1 MSFPKTITH
10 LQEKPEN
17 PSEYKMI
24 TVLEYISTEKVIY
37 NLVSIKELDNK
48 WYKEKYQNLKHLN
61 ISNNSLPI
69 LKLKDYKYLETI
81 LASNNQIYEVEL
93 NLPSLSKLDL
103 SRNNLKRMFDLSNIK
118 YLTELNLS
126 QNSIRELSFDLFK
139 SVKATLSVLDL
150 SENLIEFND
159 VKEFFNF
166 AETFGKSMKEL
177 TVFNVD
183 GNPFTNKKKYKDNY
197 QSLIRANFLNLKILN
212 SRDIAIKS
220 SKNEMHNMQINQKL
234 LKEKMLE
241 MEKQEEDPVTLDNNI
256 TEYGKQVTL
265 QMINKKLLAINQFGK
280 LNDKTL
286 EVVENMIDMYVA
298 NVGSG
303 SKKNENEDQTEL
315 DEFEMFLD
323 HIEKIIDSVSGFE
336 KRLYALIGKFSTI
349 KYGKFTSRALSCI
362 KQRIS
367 SESSNDVYEV
377 LSQINSFLKKTPED
391 KIPGSIIDGL
401 QLFLDEPKFINHM
414 KVIMKQI
421 MIISGKI
428 DNDIEYNARKAMN
441 DNVNDIYMKLYCS
454 IISFFA
460 KAIQF
465 SDFVAHITGKETFIK
480 ACAFNL
486 KKILYEPDDDI
497 IANGTILLI
506 LRNLLFIIR
515 TICLMQNTE
524 MNKQGSDSGVNS
536 GSSSSGNSNN
546 NINNNNKQLM
556 PSYITQII
564 GTGIRDRIEQKL
576 KNLLQS
582 VYKKMPMN
590 DNQQEMK
597 MREKELSKKQEC
609 TSLIQCFGAL
619 LSGADDVAKYLENRS
634 LPMKI
639 VEILGQNEII
649 DPLLIQAACDFT
661 YFILQ
666 NKIIN
671 TSETKFNII
680 AAKLYNFRCLIP
692 FLFSNTNEFT
702 YICVIAEK
710 YGEKTCERGKPLELK
725 YMNSEMMNNFFI
737 SITRLMSFFGYHSQT
752 KSPIQAKC
760 EDICNEMNNLKRDE
774 ALTNCFL
781 LPDENVKLSVAECF
795 YSINVEQLEPEELIA
810 IYKQLTF
817 LSSITGKMQHIVAII
832 FLIMNKWFLH
842 NLKEGKFTNIETCK
856 EAIFLAM
863 SLLTKNDLKKTAFDS
878 KHSKKTFL
886 SAVLVMFLV
895 NISCF
900 QETRKYFS
908 DPKNKNDM
916 YKVIQSEEE
925 SVNSIEIG
933 FPLEVEKCHCGWNV
947 NNILTAMKGGC
958 VNPYNYVSL
967 RIMMHLGDVL
977 INKCYPMY
985 NLDYQLS
992 NEEIMHTLAEEMKRR
1007 EKARVV
1013 DEAKNWREI
1022 KEKINTTKYKHC
1034 VVLPDKLLEQQQLA
1048 FVKGFQIILEFVL
1061 CQCTETQISK
1071 LSRVWENKFSKGIDM
1086 IKYSTYEPPKEEVDD
1101 NNNINSG
1108 NTGNYNSSTYNSYND
1123 DNEHIDFN
1131 ETQLYE
1137 KFIYFLREEDYD
1149 QTTNADPYNTA
1160 FTYIKNEKFQFER
1173 YGQAKELKRV
1183 VDDEHPNNP
1192 YLRSLF
1198 ISAFFRCIYSVLEHS
1213 HNTETKNEMIRTLYF
1228 KDNIRTLCLLAEC
1241 TKFAENNI
1249 ATKFL
1254 IIMKH
1259 VLRNTK
1265 VLNTAFPNAD
1275 KKNEI
1280 SNDLLNKYGKISYM
1294 IKKIVRVFKKDINI
1308 EKDEHKLLLSE
1319 VCQCSALII
1328 SQLQLIPFDH
1338 KDAKPLTIS
1347 SMIDYEVITVFISV
1361 IKDYMNKEAET
1372 KLIVNDDTS
1381 STRNKNKSYGEKLL
1395 QEMVSINSNI
1405 IGEYMSRCRYQK
1417 YDILESFTRS
1427 YMFERCK
1434 MRKTLIKEI
1443 IDYSNLAT
1451 YKSYLYDKLN
1461 NKMINLIAH
1470 VLLTKYRRDKGSSEK
1485 KIMVITED
1493 SLMFIEADDDDDD
1506 GGNIAMY
1513 RGGYIN
1519 IDDNSKIMI
1528 KTITKVITFDYLN
1541 HMLIETNEDQTYG
1554 FFFYKNMN
1562 VSASVKNIL
1571 NEINNK
1577 IVFYDDLQTMPLI
1590 EVPLLN
1596 NASSSTTTS
1605 PTADDTTT
1613 TNNNNNEQ
1621 QQETLNDVIKDESVS
1636 KSVFIYCK
1644 FEFKDMCDV
1653 FSNWFKKKEVI
1664 KDEKTVIIQDGKIS
1678 IYEEKFDEWE
1688 KIRPSEIFRA
1698 VASFGGRKHNLNIG
1712 SFKHCFKFLTDY
1724 DVSEFESMELID
1736 ADKLVLKR
1744 KNGTGVVFNI
1754 IDDMS
1759 YVKFK
1764 HALNLK
1770 EIFE

>member
-1 MSFPKTITH
+1 MLSPRLITT
-10 LQEKPEN
+10 LDEKPKDS
-17 PSEYKMI
+17 SEFKMI
-24 TVLEYISTEKVIY
+24 TILELTSSSTQKY
-37 NLVSIKELDNK
+37 NLISLKQFENKE
-48 WYKEKYQNLKHLN
+48 YKQTYQNLKYLN
-61 ISNNSLPI
+61 IANNSI
-69 LKLKDYKYLETI
+69 SSLKLKDYKNLETI
-81 LASNNQIYEVEL
+81 EAPNNQIYEVEL
-93 NLPSLSKLDL
+93 NLPSLTKLNLSK
-103 SRNNLKRMFDLSNIK
+103 NNLRRMFDLSNIK

-126 QNSIRELSFDLFK
+126 QNSIKELSFDLFK

-177 TVFNVD
+177 TVFNIE

-212 SRDIAIKS
+212 SRDISIKNN
-220 SKNEMHNMQINQKL
+220 KNEMHNIQINQKAF
-234 LKEKMLE
+234 KEKMLE
-241 MEKQEEDPVTLDNNI
+241 IEKQEEDPVTLDNNI
-256 TEYGKQVTL
+256 TEYGKEVTL

-303 SKKNENEDQTEL
+303 NKKNGNEDLVEL
-315 DEFEMFLD
+315 DEFETFLD
-323 HIEKIIDSVSGFE
+323 HVEKIIDSVSGFE

-377 LSQINSFLKKTPED
+377 LSQINSFLKKTSEN

-421 MIISGKI
+421 MLISGKI
-428 DNDIEYNARKAMN
+428 DNDIEYNSRKTMN
-441 DNVNDIYMKLYCS
+441 DDINNTYLKLYCS

-465 SDFVAHITGKETFIK
+465 SDFVAYITSNEAFIK

-497 IANGTILLI
+497 ISDGTILLI

-524 MNKQGSDSGVNS
+524 MNKQSKD
-536 GSSSSGNSNN
+536 NSNN
-546 NINNNNKQLM
+546 NSNAKQLM
-556 PSYITQII
+556 PNYITQII

-671 TSETKFNII
+671 TNETKFNII

-702 YICVIAEK
+702 NICVIAEK
-710 YGEKTCERGKPLELK
+710 YGEKTCERGKPLDLK

-832 FLIMNKWFLH
+832 FLIMNKWFLY
-842 NLKEGKFTNIETCK
+842 NLKQKKFTNIETCK

-977 INKCYPMY
+977 INKHYPMY

-992 NEEIMHTLAEEMKRR
+992 NEEIMQQLAEEMKRR
-1007 EKARVV
+1007 EKERIV
-1013 DEAKNWREI
+1013 DEEKNWREI
-1022 KEKINTTKYKHC
+1022 KEKINNTKYKHY
-1034 VVLPDKLLEQQQLA
+1034 VVLSNELLEQQQLA
-1048 FVKGFQIILEFVL
+1048 FVKGFQIIMEFVL

-1086 IKYSTYEPPKEEVDD
+1086 IKYSTYEPPKEENDYD
-1101 NNNINSG
+1101 NNNNNTVNS
-1108 NTGNYNSSTYNSYND
+1108 NVTSTYHTYNE
-1123 DNEHIDFN
+1123 DNEQIDFN

-1173 YGQAKELKRV
+1173 YGQVKDLKRI

-1265 VLNTAFPNAD
+1265 ILNTQFPNTD

-1372 KLIVNDDTS
+1372 KHSANDDAS
-1381 STRNKNKSYGEKLL
+1381 SSVRSKKNSYGEKLL

-1443 IDYSNLAT
+1443 IDYSELAT
-1451 YKSYLYDKLN
+1451 YKSFLYDKLN

-1470 VLLTKYRRDKGSSEK
+1470 VLLTTYRRDKGSSKK
-1485 KIMVITED
+1485 KILVITED
-1493 SLMFIEADDDDDD
+1493 SLTFIEADDDDGD
-1506 GGNIAMY
+1506 NMEMY
-1513 RGGYIN
+1513 RGGYIE
-1519 IDDNSKIMI
+1519 IDDNKIMI

-1541 HMLIETNEDQTYG
+1541 HMLIETSEDQTYG

-1577 IVFYDDLQTMPLI
+1577 IVFYDDLQTLPMNEIPFI
-1590 EVPLLN
+1590 N
-1596 NASSSTTTS
+1596 NNNSSSTTIS
-1605 PTADDTTT
+1605 PTADE
-1613 TNNNNNEQ
+1613 NNEQ
-1621 QQETLNDVIKDESVS
+1621 QQEMLDDVIKDESVMRS
-1636 KSVFIYCK
+1636 DFIYCK
-1644 FEFKDMCDV
+1644 YEFKNMCDI
-1653 FSNWFKKKEVI
+1653 FPSWFKKKEVV

-1698 VASFGGRKHNLNIG
+1698 VDSFGGRKHNLNIG
-1712 SFKHCFKFLTDY
+1712 SFKHCFNYLTHY
-1724 DVSEFESMELID
+1724 DVQEFESMELID

-1744 KNGTGVVFNI
+1744 PNGTGVVFNI

>member
-1 MSFPKTITH
+1 MSSPQVITT
-10 LQEKPEN
+10 LDEKPKDS
-17 PSEYKMI
+17 SEFKMI
-24 TVLEYISTEKVIY
+24 TTLELTTSASQKY
-37 NLVSIKELDNK
+37 NLISVKQLENKE
-48 WYKEKYQNLKHLN
+48 YKKTYQNLKYLN
-61 ISNNSLPI
+61 IANNSISI
-69 LKLKDYKYLETI
+69 LKLKDYKNLETI
-81 LASNNQIYEVEL
+81 VAGNNQIYEVEL
-93 NLPSLSKLDL
+93 NLPSLTRLDL
-103 SRNNLKRMFDLSNIK
+103 SKNNLRRMFDLSNIK

-126 QNSIRELSFDLFK
+126 QNSIRELSFDLFQ

-166 AETFGKSMKEL
+166 AETFGKAMREL
-177 TVFNVD
+177 TVFNVQ

-197 QSLIRANFLNLKILN
+197 QSLIRANFLSLKILN
-212 SRDIAIKS
+212 SHDISIKN
-220 SKNEMHNMQINQKL
+220 SKNDMQNIQVNQKQ
-234 LKEKMLE
+234 LKERMLE
-241 MEKQEEDPVTLDNNI
+241 IEKQEEDPVTLDNNML
-256 TEYGKQVTL
+256 TECGKQVTL
-265 QMINKKLLAINQFGK
+265 PMINRKLLAINQSGK

-303 SKKNENEDQTEL
+303 NRKNEDEEL
-315 DEFEMFLD
+315 DEFETFLD

-336 KRLYALIGKFSTI
+336 KRLYAIVGKFSTI

-377 LSQINSFLKKTPED
+377 LLQMNSFLKKTPED

-414 KVIMKQI
+414 KVIMKQV
-421 MIISGKI
+421 MTISSKI
-428 DNDIEYNARKAMN
+428 DSDLEYNSRKAMN
-441 DNVNDIYMKLYCS
+441 DTKNDSDMKLYCS

-465 SDFVAHITGKETFIK
+465 SDFIAHITSKEAFIK
-480 ACAFNL
+480 ACAVNL
-486 KKILYEPDDDI
+486 RKILYEPDDDI
-497 IANGTILLI
+497 ISNPTILLI

-515 TICLMQNTE
+515 TICLMQSTE
-524 MNKQGSDSGVNS
+524 MNSKGKQSKDNASSSDS
-536 GSSSSGNSNN
+536 NSNSAS
-546 NINNNNKQLM
+546 NINKQLM

-582 VYKKMPMN
+582 VYKKMPTS

-597 MREKELSKKQEC
+597 LREKELSKKQEC

-639 VEILGQNEII
+639 VEILGQNEVV

-671 TSETKFNII
+671 TNEAKFNII

-692 FLFSNTNEFT
+692 FLFSDTNEFT
-702 YICVIAEK
+702 NICVIAEK
-710 YGEKTCERGKPLELK
+710 YGEKTCERGKPLDLK

-832 FLIMNKWFLH
+832 FLIMNKWFLY
-842 NLKEGKFTNIETCK
+842 NLKHRKFTNIETCK

-925 SVNSIEIG
+925 SVHSIEIG

-947 NNILTAMKGGC
+947 NNILTAMKSGC

-967 RIMMHLGDVL
+967 RIMMHLADVL
-977 INKCYPMY
+977 INKHYPMY

-992 NEEIMHTLAEEMKRR
+992 NEEIMHQLADEMKRR
-1007 EKARVV
+1007 EKERVV
-1013 DEAKNWREI
+1013 DEEKNWREI
-1022 KEKINTTKYKHC
+1022 KEKINNTKYKHS
-1034 VVLPDKLLEQQQLA
+1034 VALSDELLDQQQLA
-1048 FVKGFQIILEFVL
+1048 FVKGFQIVMEFVL

-1086 IKYSTYEPPKEEVDD
+1086 IKYSTYEPPKEETDYD
-1101 NNNINSG
+1101 SSG
-1108 NTGNYNSSTYNSYND
+1108 SGAVGSAVPSSAASTYHAYD
-1123 DNEHIDFN
+1123 EDNEQIDFN

-1173 YGQAKELKRV
+1173 YGQVRDLKRV
-1183 VDDEHPNNP
+1183 VEDEHPNNP

-1198 ISAFFRCIYSVLEHS
+1198 ISAFFRCVYSVLEHS
-1213 HNTETKNEMIRTLYF
+1213 HNTETKNEMIRALYF

-1254 IIMKH
+1254 IVMKH

-1265 VLNTAFPNAD
+1265 VLNAQFPNTD

-1372 KLIVNDDTS
+1372 KPVVGDDAAAQS
-1381 STRNKNKSYGEKLL
+1381 RKKNSYGEKLL

-1443 IDYSNLAT
+1443 IDYSELAT
-1451 YKSYLYDKLN
+1451 FKSFLYDKLN

-1470 VLLTKYRRDKGSSEK
+1470 VLLTTYRRDKGSSK
-1485 KIMVITED
+1485 KKVLVITED
-1493 SLMFIEADDDDDD
+1493 SLTFIEADDED
-1506 GGNIAMY
+1506 GSSMAMY
-1513 RGGYIN
+1513 KGGYID
-1519 IDDNSKIMI
+1519 IDENSKIMI

-1541 HMLIETNEDQTYG
+1541 HMLIETSEEQTYG

-1577 IVFYDDLQTMPLI
+1577 IVFYDDLQTLPLNEMPF
-1590 EVPLLN
+1590 VN
-1596 NASSSTTTS
+1596 GGNASSTTAGAS
-1605 PTADDTTT
+1605 PTAEDS
-1613 TNNNNNEQ
+1613 EQ
-1621 QQETLNDVIKDESVS
+1621 QPQETLEEAIKDELAM
-1636 KSVFIYCK
+1636 KSDFIYCK
-1644 FEFKDMCDV
+1644 FEFKNMCDI
-1653 FSNWFKKKEVI
+1653 FPSWFKKKEVV
-1664 KDEKTVIIQDGKIS
+1664 KDEKTVIIQDGKVS

-1688 KIRPSEIFRA
+1688 RIRPSEIFKA
-1698 VASFGGRKHNLNIG
+1698 VESFGGRKHNLNVG
-1712 SFKHCFKFLTDY
+1712 SFKHCFNYLTHY
-1724 DVSEFESMELID
+1724 DVQEFEAMELID

-1744 KNGTGVVFNI
+1744 PNGTGVVFNI